1 MANKFVSPKGRA
13 SYPKLTKPDTK
24 FNPEG
29 VYSTGLIIPKEAAAP
44 FQAIIEE
51 AFVEEFGQ
59 KALPKANWP
68 WSENEEGELVFKFKS
83 KNKPTLFDSKGKPIK
98 SDLNIGSGSVLKVA
112 GGIGCRQVSGKYYA
126 TLYLNSVQVIE
137 LVEFSSS
144 AFGEEEGGFVADDD
158 EEAVTSSPSAEK
170 SLDF

>member
-1 MANKFVSPKGRA
+1 MKFVSPKGRA

-29 VYSTGLIIPKEAAAP
+29 VYSVGLIIDKEAAAP
-44 FQAIIEE
+44 FQAKIEE
-51 AFVEEFGQ
+51 AYVEEFGA

-98 SDLNIGSGSVLKVA
+98 SELNVGSGSVLKVA
-112 GGIGCRQVSGKYYA
+112 GAVGCRQVSGKYYA
-126 TLYLNSVQVIE
+126 TLYLNSVQVID
-137 LVEFSSS
+137 LVEYSSS

-158 EEAVTSSPSAEK
+158 EEAVTSSSSEK
-170 SLDF
+170 DTLDF